1 MQAIEELTQLVQQR
15 TWDKELLLWSGPE
28 AKLLPELTGLQLETL
43 DLLDLLDPAQV
54 PMDDDASQRD
64 ATTWPSLSETR
75 LASRRDATTWALSID
90 DDEVRQHL
98 SRSLRKRLQAVDRAS
113 GKRIA
118 LLVRSAG
125 LLARYS
131 VGVRDFYEWFC
142 DDFSLAILLVER
154 LATGEDWPDEVDCNP
169 DRLLEYFAEPGMAKR
184 QFGA

>member
-1 MQAIEELTQLVQQR
+1 MQAIEELAQLVRQR

-28 AKLLPELTGLQLETL
+28 AKLLPELTGLKLETL
-43 DLLDLLDPAQV
+43 DLLDLLDPKQL
-54 PMDDDASQRD
+54 P
-64 ATTWPSLSETR
+64 
-75 LASRRDATTWALSID
+75 ID

-113 GKRIA
+113 GKRTA

-125 LLARYS
+125 LLARYN

-142 DDFSLAILLVER
+142 DDFSLVILLVER

-169 DRLLEYFAEPGMAKR
+169 DRLLEYFAEPGMTKR